1 MLSQEDFVEMGAQV
15 KEGRYAYK
23 YRPNMDCQWLITAPT
38 ERDKVGLRRIHQ
50 PSTSP
55 QVGIKFQ
62 YFDLHP
68 VYDHLEVQE
77 EESAEVARYV
87 TLQTT
92 HVVNSDQVQWELGRQ
107 DNHLWVGP
115 VETDLPF

>member
-15 KEGRYAYK
+15 REGRYAYK

-55 QVGIKFQ
+55 
-62 YFDLHP
+62 
-68 VYDHLEVQE
+68 
-77 EESAEVARYV
+77 
-87 TLQTT
+87 
-92 HVVNSDQVQWELGRQ
+92 
-107 DNHLWVGP
+107 
-115 VETDLPF
+115 